1 MKTIALLTCIV
12 VVAIALQFIVRLAL
26 GYAYDKIKNKHVTKN
41 TVIMFAAEHGILKEV
56 EDLANQYISEG
67 MTEGTAYILAYNKIR
82 YE

>member
-1 MKTIALLTCIV
+1 
-12 VVAIALQFIVRLAL
+12 
-26 GYAYDKIKNKHVTKN
+26 
-41 TVIMFAAEHGILKEV
+41 MFAAEHGILKEV